1 MLRNVA
7 GKKELDFLQAY
18 SHSKSGEAAGHVLF
32 EGVRDHVN
40 FNARES
46 DLPGAENIVVS
57 LLADRGLEAASLQFL
72 SLHGFNPLAGGDGS
86 GQIGLEALLVLS
98 EYLSCDYLSGN
109 TLQAEKNLKHYRTQ
123 PAKAFEIIKWFL
135 SFPLDFAVPAKQGI
149 SETVEEWFCSEGNFA
164 FFEKRFF
171 DAALLETACR
181 MIGYAKKQKDY
192 QTLEPFY
199 SALKSRLLAAEVMS
213 LGGAP
218 FTAVNKEDKEG
229 ELLYIGDLVLYFESG
244 PLIVERDTLPV
255 IDPIKVLQEAPGVL
269 LPHSYSD
276 QIVGR
281 KLKDIVIIREKS
293 VKGGGD
299 PETVPMKIQFLFEN
313 GWSLVIR
320 SLSDVSSS
328 YSLTCRKTAGQ
339 YAEESL
345 KISH

>member
-1 MLRNVA
+1 MLRDVA

-18 SHSKSGEAAGHVLF
+18 SHSSSREAARHVLF
-32 EGVRDHVN
+32 EGVRDRVN

-46 DLPGAENIVVS
+46 ERPGAENIVVS
-57 LLADRGLEAASLQFL
+57 LLAERSLEAASLQFL
-72 SLHGFNPLAGGDGS
+72 SLHGFNPLAGSEGG

-98 EYLSCDYLSGN
+98 EYLSCDYLSGS
-109 TLQAEKNLKHYRTQ
+109 TLQANKNLKHYRTQ
-123 PAKAFEIIKWFL
+123 PVQSFDIIKWFL

-149 SETVEEWFCSEGNFA
+149 NETVEEWFCSEGNFA

-181 MIGYAKKQKDY
+181 MISYAKKQKDY

-199 SALKSRLLAAEVMS
+199 SALKSKLLAAEILS
-213 LGGAP
+213 LGGSP
-218 FTAVNKEDKEG
+218 FAAQNKEDREG

-269 LPHSYSD
+269 LPHAYSD
-276 QIVGR
+276 QIVGH
-281 KLKDIVIIREKS
+281 KLEDIVISKEKG
-293 VKGGGD
+293 VKGGAD
-299 PETVPMKIQFLFEN
+299 PGTVPMKIQFLFEN
-313 GWSLVIR
+313 GWSLVVR

-328 YSLTCRKTAGQ
+328 YSLTCRKTARQ
-339 YAEESL
+339 YL
-345 KISH
+345 GDQPKTTH